1 MRKNRLRELLDAGKP
16 SLGTHLFSSWPSI
29 TELVGNAGA
38 FDYVEFVA
46 EYAPYDLYSLENL
59 GRAIALFDHMSGM
72 MKIEQQPRTYLAVRA
87 VGAGLQNLLFADV
100 RSVADAE
107 ECVRAARAETP
118 TTRGVHGCG
127 MRRDV
132 GHVLEVASPA
142 YVQALE
148 DTVVALM
155 IEKRE
160 AVENLEAILSV
171 PGVDMVQF
179 GPGDYSMSIGVP
191 GQFDH
196 PQVVEA
202 ERHVIETALRKGVA
216 PRAEISE
223 PGEAERY
230 LKLGVRHFCIG
241 EDVSILYEWFRRS
254 GGAMRALLS
263 EVGAAAPA

>member
-1 MRKNRLRELLDAGKP
+1 MYML
-16 SLGTHLFSSWPSI
+16 
-29 TELVGNAGA
+29 
-38 FDYVEFVA
+38 
-46 EYAPYDLYSLENL
+46 
-59 GRAIALFDHMSGM
+59 AI
-72 MKIEQQPRTYLAVRA
+72 
-87 VGAGLQNLLFADV
+87 GLQMAGPNLTPESFEQGMFA
-100 RSVADAE
+100 
-107 ECVRAARAETP
+107 
-118 TTRGVHGCG
+118 
-127 MRRDV
+127 
-132 GHVLEVASPA
+132 
-142 YVQALE
+142 Y
-148 DTVVALM
+148 
-155 IEKRE
+155 
-160 AVENLEAILSV
+160 
-171 PGVDMVQF
+171 PGGLGPLGSWKF

-223 PGEAERY
+223 PREAERY